1 MTSGTSFLSA
11 SQSCVVSSRTVIQLL
26 GDQRAVACRAGAP
39 LSLSCNRGQS
49 ARATSGIIHVMLGGC
64 GRAEGVFD
72 CLHQFPPKVE
82 GCRPGNVRN
91 IAIGGQE
98 PQRNALCVL
107 QLYSKTVCLES
118 LRQSG
123 QPTHYLWRLTCHL
136 PGFIPVWTLQSTAYS
151 NAGSWVIRASEQASK
166 RTSEP
171 RWW

>member
-1 MTSGTSFLSA
+1 M
-11 SQSCVVSSRTVIQLL
+11 
-26 GDQRAVACRAGAP
+26 ACRAGAP
-39 LSLSCNRGQS
+39 LSLSCYHGQLARP

-82 GCRPGNVRN
+82 GCRSGNVRN

-107 QLYSKTVCLES
+107 QLYSETVCLES

-123 QPTHYLWRLTCHL
+123 RPIHCPLEVDLSPAWFHSRND
-136 PGFIPVWTLQSTAYS
+136 TAVDGIQQCGIMGHPS
-151 NAGSWVIRASEQASK
+151 KRASKQASEQASLAGGDLGPAVSVCPSQH
-166 RTSEP
+166 RDQLA
-171 RWW
+171 